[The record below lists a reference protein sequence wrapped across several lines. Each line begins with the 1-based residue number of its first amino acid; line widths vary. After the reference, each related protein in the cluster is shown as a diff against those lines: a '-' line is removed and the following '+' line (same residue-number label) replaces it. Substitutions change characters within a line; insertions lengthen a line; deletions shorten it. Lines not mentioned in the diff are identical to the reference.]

1 MDKYPISSKSLEKHY
16 HIDGNQFSQQ
26 YKEHLSDY
34 NQWDQKSH
42 AHQWMIF
49 PKNIGPS
56 LSIDETALSNGE
68 LYTIITNKA
77 AKGQSGALVAMIQGT
92 RSENIIDT
100 LKKIPKAIR
109 DQVEEVTLDMAG
121 SMNKIV
127 KRSFS
132 KASRVIDRFHVQKL
146 AYDALQEIRIA
157 HRWDAINEE
166 HRHRKNAQYEETKYQ
181 PVIFSNGDS
190 KKQLLARSR
199 YLLFKSSNNWT
210 RSQKKRAEILF
221 AQYPDLKEAYNLTHK
236 LRLIFTQTKA
246 KGIAYTKLAQWYHTV
261 DRAGH
266 KAFRSIKNTIQDHYQ
281 GILNY
286 FDNRSTNASAESF
299 NAKIKAFRSSLRGVR
314 DINYFLFRVAKIYA

>member
-1 MDKYPISSKSLEKHY
+1 MDNYPISSKSLEKHY

-26 YKEHLSDY
+26 YKEYLSDF
-34 NQWDQKSH
+34 NGWDQKSH
-42 AHQWMIF
+42 AKEWMIF
-49 PKNIGPS
+49 PENMGPR

-77 AKGQSGALVAMIQGT
+77 AKGLSGALVAMIQGT
-92 RSENIIDT
+92 RSENIIAV

-109 DQVEEVTLDMAG
+109 DLVEEVTLDMAG

-146 AYDALQEIRIA
+146 AYDGLQEMRIA

-166 HRHRKNAQYEETKYQ
+166 HKLRKEAQYNETKCH
-181 PVIFSNGDS
+181 PIIFSNGDS

-210 RSQKKRAEILF
+210 QNQKKRAEILF
-221 AQYPDLKEAYNLTHK
+221 AQYPDLKEAYLLSHN
-236 LRLIFTQTKA
+236 LRLIFTQTKD
-246 KGIAYTKLAQWYHTV
+246 KGVAYTKLARWYQNV
-261 DRAGH
+261 ENAGY

-314 DINYFLFRVAKIYA
+314 DIIFFLFRVAKIYA